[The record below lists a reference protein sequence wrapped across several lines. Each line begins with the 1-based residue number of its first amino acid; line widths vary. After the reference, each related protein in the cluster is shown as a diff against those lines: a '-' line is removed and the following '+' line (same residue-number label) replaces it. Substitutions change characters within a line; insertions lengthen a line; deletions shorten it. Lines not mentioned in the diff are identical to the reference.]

1 MQSLFRQ
8 VFRYA
13 IAGAAAAAIYGVTYL
28 LFADHVFPKGYAT
41 AAVVPAF
48 LISLA
53 ASFALHSYWTF
64 SGHGA
69 RPGGVGQPLRFT
81 LVQMGGLALNA
92 AFTFAVTD
100 VMGGANW
107 LALLP
112 CLTLTPLATFAVQ
125 RIWVFG

>member
-8 VFRYA
+8 VVRYA
-13 IAGAAAAAIYGVTYL
+13 IAGAGAAILYGVTYL
-28 LFADHVFPKGYAT
+28 LFADHVFAPGHAT

-53 ASFALHSYWTF
+53 ASFVFHSRWTF

-81 LVQMGGLALNA
+81 LVQLGGLALNA

-100 VMGGANW
+100 MLGGANW
-107 LALLP
+107 VALIP
-112 CLTLTPLATFAVQ
+112 CLTLTPLATFAAQ